1 MPRRRIPMNINANAI
16 PAPWDGNHEDVPEG
30 PPNAQARNMA
40 NNFGLEDANGVEA
53 RPPSRD
59 YVSRI
64 EALLQ
69 QLKGVGPAANPMNTT
84 ALEMQLA
91 LYEEI
96 ATLAKDKADSLKDDI
111 RLVRGNNANLG
122 GGRKS
127 RRRNRK

>member
-59 YVSRI
+59 YISRI
-64 EALLQ
+64 DIFMSIISLYYFINFNFYIFSLV
-69 QLKGVGPAANPMNTT
+69 LFSCTT
-84 ALEMQLA
+84 AFMNINKRIMLICLR
-91 LYEEI
+91 Y
-96 ATLAKDKADSLKDDI
+96 
-111 RLVRGNNANLG
+111 R
-122 GGRKS
+122 
-127 RRRNRK
+127 